1 MNSVFRTFL
10 SKSGVPL
17 ICKAL
22 TYQGFFLLLCKCM
35 YSKTLRMRNVYF
47 YARSLFEHGFL
58 TNSRDKRLQR
68 LAESCIS
75 KFCEGVPHCK
85 IEHTAP
91 HFCESFWRI
100 LIYSLL
106 WQNHQAYNRIGGIHI
121 CPFSLRKSSCIISA
135 VFESS

>member
-85 IEHTAP
+85 IEHTNIQQ
-91 HFCESFWRI
+91 FNGLST
-100 LIYSLL
+100 
-106 WQNHQAYNRIGGIHI
+106 
-121 CPFSLRKSSCIISA
+121 LRKTPLPVKIEA
-135 VFESS
+135 VFLYDF